1 MPRQTRRSAPARAP
15 APQTQQTRQ
24 AHTAPSH
31 QQPVR
36 QQPPAPAPQQHAM
49 APAAPAPS
57 AIAHP
62 APQQPGL
69 FAQMAT
75 TAAGVAVGSV
85 VGNTLTAGVSS
96 MFGGSS
102 SSEQPQQ
109 PQQQQQQQYQAPPQ
123 QAFQQQQPGAVSCEA
138 DAQAFTK
145 CLEANNSDVTACQ
158 WYLDSLKSCQQ
169 MASNY

>member
-1 MPRQTRRSAPARAP
+1 MPRGGWL
-15 APQTQQTRQ
+15 
-24 AHTAPSH
+24 
-31 QQPVR
+31 
-36 QQPPAPAPQQHAM
+36 
-49 APAAPAPS
+49 
-57 AIAHP
+57 
-62 APQQPGL
+62 GL
-69 FAQMAT
+69 TLCILLIVAT

-109 PQQQQQQQYQAPPQ
+109 P
-123 QAFQQQQPGAVSCEA
+123 QQQQPGAVSCEA

>member
-24 AHTAPSH
+24 AHTAP
-31 QQPVR
+31 VR
-36 QQPPAPAPQQHAM
+36 QQPVQHQAPPAPQQHAM
-49 APAAPAPS
+49 TPAAPAPS

-75 TAAGVAVGSV
+75 TAAGVAVGSAA
-85 VGNTLTAGVSS
+85 GHAITAGVSS
-96 MFGGSS
+96 MFGGGG
-102 SSEQPQQ
+102 SEEPQQ
-109 PQQQQQQQYQAPPQ
+109 PQQQQQQYQQPPQ
-123 QAFQQQQPGAVSCEA
+123 QVFQQQPTGAASCEA

-145 CLEANNSDVTACQ
+145 CLQTSNNDVTACQ
-158 WYLDSLKSCQQ
+158 WYLDSLKACQQ
-169 MASNY
+169 MAANY